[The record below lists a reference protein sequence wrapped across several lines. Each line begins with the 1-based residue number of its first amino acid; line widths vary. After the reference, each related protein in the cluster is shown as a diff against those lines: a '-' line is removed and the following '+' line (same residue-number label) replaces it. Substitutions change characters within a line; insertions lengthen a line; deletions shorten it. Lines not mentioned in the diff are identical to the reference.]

1 MIYTLLLIAAVIAI
15 SVLLWH
21 WLRAEL
27 HHAAGWLRE
36 RLLLAHGGETPD
48 RLLTG
53 ARGAFDRRGLTPHF
67 ILVSSQVPAFY
78 APLRRRYVGRPVE
91 TPLPVALTFVL
102 GVDVD
107 AGMLYL
113 RSVVAERDTSG
124 HEAHEFL
131 AFDDIE
137 RIDHAP
143 HGLPVDIAPA
153 ADTAL
158 EIVVA
163 GQRLRY
169 HMALEP
175 EWAVAPADVVDRVRV
190 MVEQRRRP
198 EAAPVIVR

>member
-1 MIYTLLLIAAVIAI
+1 MIYTLLLIAAAIAI

-27 HHAAGWLRE
+27 RHAAGWLRE
-36 RLLLAHGGETPD
+36 RLLLARGGETPE
-48 RLLTG
+48 RLL
-53 ARGAFDRRGLTPHF
+53 ADACGAFGRRGLTPHF
-67 ILVSSQVPAFY
+67 ILVSSQAAAFY
-78 APLRRRYVGRPVE
+78 APLRRRYVGRPVSA
-91 TPLPVALTFVL
+91 PLPVAVTFVL
-102 GVDVD
+102 GIDVD

-113 RSVVAERDTSG
+113 RSIIAERDADG
-124 HEAHEFL
+124 REAREFL

-143 HGLPVDIAPA
+143 HGLAIDIAPA

-163 GQRLRY
+163 GGRPRY
-169 HMALEP
+169 HMALEA
-175 EWAVAPADVVDRVRV
+175 EWGVAPADVVDRVRA

-198 EAAPVIVR
+198 EPAPVIVR